1 MGNYLNVGNAGFDAV
16 RKGIYVDKTEMIS
29 FMNRILGSKDK
40 LVCVSRPRRFGKSFA
55 AQMLCAYYDKSC
67 DSRNLFE
74 GMKICEDSS
83 FETYLNQYNVI
94 YLDITLFISRTSH
107 IRDIVKN
114 INDAVMGEIHY
125 DY

>member
-16 RKGIYVDKTEMIS
+16 RKGIYVHKTEMIS